1 MPSVPSRRLR
11 SGAAGSLTSHRMEK
25 RIILFLVLSMAVI
38 VLYPYLLE
46 KMGIAKRPV
55 PASKAAPAPALPQPA
70 QTVVQVPPPANAS
83 APIPVR
89 ALVGERE
96 QEVTVETDLVK
107 VILSNR
113 GGVIKRW
120 ELKRYLNTDPKQPQ
134 PIQLVPTDGKGVSL
148 IPPLTV
154 EVPDARLQER
164 MAKGLYVVSGKD
176 LSLSEGQPAGEIGFS
191 YTDPETGAQVTK
203 RLTFHHGSYLVDLT
217 VETSG
222 VSSSTT
228 LSLGTNFGI
237 HEWQEGFV
245 GFIGPATH
253 IADKL
258 DKATPE
264 KEDLRPG
271 PMKWAAMQDKYFLAA
286 AIPADAVPHIGVV
299 RKEGER
305 LVSVGLRTPAVPGTV
320 ASRYRLFVGPKE
332 YDTLAALKIEL
343 EETIDFG
350 WFIYGSW
357 SFVRAVAK
365 PVFYAIRYLHDLT
378 HNYGVA
384 IIIVTIGIKLLLAPL
399 AYKSYKSMKDMA
411 AVQPELMALQKKY
424 ADDRERLNKE
434 LIKLYKDKKVNPVGG
449 CLPMFFQIP
458 IFVALF
464 NILYMTIEL
473 RQAPF
478 MLWVK
483 DLSVQDP
490 YYVLPILM
498 GVTMFI
504 QQKIQPTT
512 MDPKQAQ
519 IMLLLPVFLTF
530 LFVTFPAGLVL
541 YWLTNNVLTI
551 TQQVVTD
558 RYLLPKTRAAATA
571 PAAK

>member
-1 MPSVPSRRLR
+1 
-11 SGAAGSLTSHRMEK
+11 MEK

-46 KMGIAKRPV
+46 KMGVAKRPV
-55 PASKAAPAPALPQPA
+55 TASSAPVAKKKDGDKAAPAPALSQPA
-70 QTVVQVPPPANAS
+70 QAVAQVPPPAKAS
-83 APIPVR
+83 ATIP
-89 ALVGERE
+89 AQGLVADRE

-134 PIQLVPTDGKGVSL
+134 PIQLVPADEKGVAL

-154 EVPDARLQER
+154 EVLDARLQER
-164 MAKGLYVVSGKD
+164 MAKGLYAVSGKD
-176 LSLSEGQPAGEIGFS
+176 LSLSEGQPTGEIGFS
-191 YTDPETGAQVTK
+191 YTDPETGAQVAK
-203 RLTFHHGSYLVDLT
+203 RLTFHHGSYLVDLA

-222 VSSSTT
+222 VGSSTT

-237 HEWQEGFV
+237 HEWQAGFV

-271 PMKWAAMQDKYFLAA
+271 SMKWAAMQDKYFLAA
-286 AIPADAVPHIGVV
+286 AIPTDAVPHIGVV

-305 LVSVGLRTPAVPGTV
+305 LVSVGLRTPAAPGTV
-320 ASRYRLFVGPKE
+320 ISRYRLFVGPKE

-365 PVFYAIRYLHDLT
+365 PVFYTIRYLHDLT

-558 RYLLPKTRAAATA
+558 RYLLPKAPAPATA
-571 PAAK
+571 QAAK

>member
-1 MPSVPSRRLR
+1 
-11 SGAAGSLTSHRMEK
+11 MEK
-25 RIILFLVLSMAVI
+25 RIILFLILSMAVI

-46 KMGIAKRPV
+46 KMGVAKRPV
-55 PASKAAPAPALPQPA
+55 TASSAAIAKKNDGDKAAPVPALPQPA
-70 QTVVQVPPPANAS
+70 QTAAQVPSPAKAS
-83 APIPVR
+83 ATMS
-89 ALVGERE
+89 AQGLVAGRE
-96 QEVTVETDLVK
+96 EEVTVETDLVK
-107 VILSNR
+107 VTLSNR

-134 PIQLVPTDGKGVSL
+134 PIQLVPADEKGGTL

-154 EVPDARLQER
+154 EVLDARLQER
-164 MAKGLYVVSGKD
+164 LAKSVYAVSGKD
-176 LSLSEGQPAGEIGFS
+176 LKLSEGQPAGEIGFS
-191 YTDPETGAQVTK
+191 YTDPETGVHIAK
-203 RLTFHHGSYLVDLT
+203 RLTFHHGSYLVDLA

-237 HEWQEGFV
+237 HQWEEGFV

-271 PMKWAAMQDKYFLAA
+271 SVKWAAMQDKYFLAA
-286 AIPADAVPHIGVV
+286 AIPADAVTHIGVV

-305 LVSVGLRTPAVPGTV
+305 LVSVGLRTPAAPGTV
-320 ASRYRLFVGPKE
+320 ISRYRLFVGPKE

-357 SFVRAVAK
+357 SFVRGVAK
-365 PVFYAIRYLHDLT
+365 PVFYAIRHLHDLT

-411 AVQPELMALQKKY
+411 AVQPELVALQKKY

-558 RYLLPKTRAAATA
+558 RYLLPKAPAPATA

>member
-1 MPSVPSRRLR
+1 
-11 SGAAGSLTSHRMEK
+11 MEK

-46 KMGIAKRPV
+46 KMGVAKRPV
-55 PASKAAPAPALPQPA
+55 TASSAPVAKKNDIDKAEPVQPQPA
-70 QTVVQVPPPANAS
+70 PTAAQVSPLAKAS
-83 APIPVR
+83 ATIS
-89 ALVGERE
+89 AQGLVAERE

-107 VILSNR
+107 VVLSNR

-134 PIQLVPTDGKGVSL
+134 PIQLVPAEEKGVSL

-154 EVPDARLQER
+154 EVLDARLQER
-164 MAKGLYVVSGKD
+164 MAKGLYAVSGKD
-176 LSLSEGQPAGEIGFS
+176 LSLSEGQPTGEIGFS
-191 YTDPETGAQVTK
+191 YRDPETGAQVAK
-203 RLTFHHGSYLVDLT
+203 RLTFHHGSYLVDLA

-237 HEWQEGFV
+237 HQWEEGFV

-271 PMKWAAMQDKYFLAA
+271 SMKWAAMQDKYFLAA
-286 AIPADAVPHIGVV
+286 AIPTDAVPHIGVV

-305 LVSVGLRTPAVPGTV
+305 LVSVGLRTPAAPGTV
-320 ASRYRLFVGPKE
+320 LSGYRLFVGPKE

-365 PVFYAIRYLHDLT
+365 PVFYAIRHLHDLT

-411 AVQPELMALQKKY
+411 AVQPELVALQKKY

-558 RYLLPKTRAAATA
+558 RYLLPKAPAPATA
-571 PAAK
+571 QAAK

>member
-1 MPSVPSRRLR
+1 
-11 SGAAGSLTSHRMEK
+11 MEK

-46 KMGIAKRPV
+46 KLGLAKRPA
-55 PASKAAPAPALPQPA
+55 PAAPRAVAPKKDTAAPATVTAPATPSPQILPTPA
-70 QTVVQVPPPANAS
+70 PSARVPTPATE
-83 APIPVR
+83 
-89 ALVGERE
+89 GRE
-96 QEVTVETDLVK
+96 QEATVETDLVK
-107 VILSNR
+107 VVLSNR

-120 ELKRYLNTDPKQPQ
+120 ELKRYLTSDPRDPK
-134 PIQLVPTDGKGVSL
+134 PIQLVPAMAKDVPLTL
-148 IPPLTV
+148 PLTV
-154 EVPDARLQER
+154 EVPDAKLQER
-164 MAKGLYVVSGKD
+164 LSRGLYAVSGKD
-176 LSLSEGQPAGEIGFS
+176 VALSATQPAADIGFS
-191 YTDPETGAQVTK
+191 YTDPETGVRVSK
-203 RLTFHHGSYLVDLT
+203 RLTFHQSSYLVDLT
-217 VETSG
+217 LETTG

-245 GFIGPATH
+245 GFIGPATF
-253 IADKL
+253 INGKL
-258 DKATPE
+258 AKDTPE
-264 KEDLRPG
+264 KEDLRAG
-271 PMKWAAMQDKYFLAA
+271 QVSWAALQDKYFLVAM
-286 AIPADAVPHIGVV
+286 IPADSGTRIAIV
-299 RKEGER
+299 RKEGEK
-305 LVSVGLRTPAVPGTV
+305 LVSVGLRTPATAGTLL
-320 ASRYRLFVGPKE
+320 SKYRLFVGPKE
-332 YDTLAALKIEL
+332 YDTLAALKLEL

-357 SFVRAVAK
+357 SIVRAVAK
-365 PVFYAIRYLHDLT
+365 PLFYAIRYLHEIT

-384 IIIVTIGIKLLLAPL
+384 IILITVFIKLLLAPL

-411 AVQPELMALQKKY
+411 AVQPEMMALQKKY

-434 LIKLYKDKKVNPVGG
+434 LMKFYKERKVNPVGG

-458 IFVALF
+458 VFVSLF

-478 MLWVK
+478 ILWVK

-530 LFVTFPAGLVL
+530 LFITFPAGLVL
-541 YWLTNNVLTI
+541 YWLTNNLLTI
-551 TQQVVTD
+551 AQQVITD
-558 RYLLPKTRAAATA
+558 RYLLPRTA
-571 PAAK
+571 VPAIK

>member
-1 MPSVPSRRLR
+1 
-11 SGAAGSLTSHRMEK
+11 MEK

-46 KMGIAKRPV
+46 KMGVAKRPV
-55 PASKAAPAPALPQPA
+55 TASSVPVAKKNDIDKAAPAPALPQPA
-70 QTVVQVPPPANAS
+70 QTATLVPPPAKAS
-83 APIPVR
+83 ATIP
-89 ALVGERE
+89 AQGLVAERE

-113 GGVIKRW
+113 GGVTKHW

-134 PIQLVPTDGKGVSL
+134 PIQLVRADEKVVTL

-154 EVPDARLQER
+154 EVLDARLQER
-164 MAKGLYVVSGKD
+164 MAKGLYAVSGKD
-176 LSLSEGQPAGEIGFS
+176 LSLSEGQPTGEIGFS
-191 YTDPETGAQVTK
+191 YVDPETGAQVTK
-203 RLTFHHGSYLVDLT
+203 RLTFHHGSYLVDLV

-253 IADKL
+253 IAGKL

-271 PMKWAAMQDKYFLAA
+271 AMKWAAMQDKYFLAA
-286 AIPADAVPHIGVV
+286 AIPTDAVPHIGVV

-305 LVSVGLRTPAVPGTV
+305 LVSVGLRTPAAPGTV
-320 ASRYRLFVGPKE
+320 ISRYRLFVGPKE

-365 PVFYAIRYLHDLT
+365 PVFYAIRHLHDLT

-558 RYLLPKTRAAATA
+558 RYLLPKTRIAATA
-571 PAAK
+571 TAAK

>member
-1 MPSVPSRRLR
+1 
-11 SGAAGSLTSHRMEK
+11 MER

-46 KMGIAKRPV
+46 KMGFAKRP
-55 PASKAAPAPALPQPA
+55 ASPTPRAIAPKKDGAAPATVTAPAPPSAQILPTPA
-70 QTVVQVPPPANAS
+70 PSGRMPTPATE
-83 APIPVR
+83 
-89 ALVGERE
+89 GRE

-107 VILSNR
+107 VVLSNR

-120 ELKRYLNTDPKQPQ
+120 ELKRYLTSDPRDPK
-134 PIQLVPTDGKGVSL
+134 PIQLVPALAKDVSL
-148 IPPLTV
+148 TLPLTV
-154 EVPDARLQER
+154 QVPDAKLQER
-164 MAKGLYVVSGKD
+164 LTRGLYAVSGKD
-176 LSLSEGQPAGEIGFS
+176 ATLSAAQPAADVVLS
-191 YTDPETGAQVTK
+191 YTDPETGVQVSK

-217 VETSG
+217 LETTG

-245 GFIGPATH
+245 GFIDPATF
-253 IADKL
+253 INGKL
-258 DKATPE
+258 AKDTPE
-264 KEDLRPG
+264 KEDLRAG
-271 PMKWAAMQDKYFLAA
+271 QVTWVALQDKYFLAA
-286 AIPADAVPHIGVV
+286 LIPADPGTRIAVV
-299 RKEGER
+299 RKEGEK
-305 LVSVGLRTPAVPGTV
+305 LVSVGLRIPATAG
-320 ASRYRLFVGPKE
+320 ALLSRCRLFVGPKE
-332 YDTLAALKIEL
+332 YD
-343 EETIDFG
+343 
-350 WFIYGSW
+350 
-357 SFVRAVAK
+357 
-365 PVFYAIRYLHDLT
+365 
-378 HNYGVA
+378 
-384 IIIVTIGIKLLLAPL
+384 
-399 AYKSYKSMKDMA
+399 
-411 AVQPELMALQKKY
+411 
-424 ADDRERLNKE
+424 DDRERLNKE
-434 LIKLYKDKKVNPVGG
+434 LMKFYKERKVNPVGG

-458 IFVALF
+458 VFVALF

-478 MLWVK
+478 LLWVK

-530 LFVTFPAGLVL
+530 LFISFPAGLVL

-551 TQQVVTD
+551 AQQVITD
-558 RYLLPKTRAAATA
+558 RYLLPRTSVLA
-571 PAAK
+571 PK

>member
-1 MPSVPSRRLR
+1 
-11 SGAAGSLTSHRMEK
+11 MEK

-38 VLYPYLLE
+38 VLYPYLME
-46 KMGIAKRPV
+46 KVGIARRPV
-55 PASKAAPAPALPQPA
+55 PVAPAAKKKDTAVPAPTVPSSAGLP
-70 QTVVQVPPPANAS
+70 VPPPTAQLP
-83 APIPVR
+83 APSG
-89 ALVGERE
+89 AGAERE

-107 VILSNR
+107 VVLSNR

-120 ELKRYLNTDPKQPQ
+120 ELKRYLDTDPKQPQ
-134 PIQLVPTDGKGVSL
+134 SIQLVPVEGKGVPL

-154 EVPDARLQER
+154 EVPEARLQER
-164 MAKGLYVVSGKD
+164 LARGLYTVSGGD
-176 LSLSEGQPAGEIGFS
+176 LRLDAAQPAGEIAFF
-191 YTDPETGAQVTK
+191 YRDPESGAQVTK
-203 RLTFHHGSYLVDLT
+203 RLVFHHGSYLVDFT

-222 VSSSTT
+222 IDSSTT
-228 LSLGTNFGI
+228 LSLGTNFGV
-237 HEWQEGFV
+237 HEWQAGFV
-245 GFIGPATH
+245 GFIGPATN
-253 IADKL
+253 IGGRL
-258 DKATPE
+258 DKAIPD
-264 KEDLRPG
+264 KEDLRSG
-271 PMKWAAMQDKYFLAA
+271 TVKWVAMQDKYFLAA
-286 AIPADAVPHIGVV
+286 AIPADSVPHIGVV

-305 LVSVGLRTPAVPGTV
+305 LVSVGLRTPITAGPAT
-320 ASRYRLFVGPKE
+320 SRYRLYVGPKE
-332 YDTLAALKIEL
+332 YDTLASLKLEL

-365 PVFYAIRYLHDLT
+365 PLFYAIRFLHDLT

-384 IIIVTIGIKLLLAPL
+384 IILVTVFIKLLLAPL

-490 YYVLPILM
+490 YYILPILM

-504 QQKIQPTT
+504 QQKIQPST

-530 LFVTFPAGLVL
+530 MFVTFPAGLVL
-541 YWLTNNVLTI
+541 YWLTNNILTI

-558 RYLLPKTRAAATA
+558 HYILPKKTPVVTTS
-571 PAAK
+571 

>member
-1 MPSVPSRRLR
+1 
-11 SGAAGSLTSHRMEK
+11 
-25 RIILFLVLSMAVI
+25 
-38 VLYPYLLE
+38 
-46 KMGIAKRPV
+46 V
-55 PASKAAPAPALPQPA
+55 PAA
-70 QTVVQVPPPANAS
+70 
-83 APIPVR
+83 
-89 ALVGERE
+89 E
-96 QEVTVETDLVK
+96 
-107 VILSNR
+107 
-113 GGVIKRW
+113 
-120 ELKRYLNTDPKQPQ
+120 
-134 PIQLVPTDGKGVSL
+134 KGVAL

-154 EVPDARLQER
+154 EVPDAKLQER
-164 MAKGLYVVSGKD
+164 LAKGLYAVSGKD
-176 LSLSEGQPAGEIGFS
+176 LSLSEGQPTGEIGFS

-203 RLTFHHGSYLVDLT
+203 RLAFRHGSYLVELA

-237 HEWQEGFV
+237 HQWEEGFV

-253 IADKL
+253 IAGKL

-264 KEDLRPG
+264 KEDLRSG
-271 PMKWAAMQDKYFLAA
+271 QTKWAAMQDKYFLAA

-305 LVSVGLRTPAVPGTV
+305 LVSVGLRTPVTV
-320 ASRYRLFVGPKE
+320 GSVVSRYRLYVGPKE
-332 YDTLAALKIEL
+332 YDTLAALKIGL

-365 PVFYAIRYLHDLT
+365 PLFYAVRYLHELT

-384 IIIVTIGIKLLLAPL
+384 IIIITIGIKLLLAPL

-411 AVQPELMALQKKY
+411 AVQPEMMALQKKY

-434 LIKLYKDKKVNPVGG
+434 LIRLYKDKKVNPVGG

-478 MLWVK
+478 LLWVK

-551 TQQVVTD
+551 AQQVITD
-558 RYLLPKTRAAATA
+558 RYILPKAPAAATA
-571 PAAK
+571 PVTK

>member
-1 MPSVPSRRLR
+1 
-11 SGAAGSLTSHRMEK
+11 MER

-55 PASKAAPAPALPQPA
+55 PATPAPAAKKKDAETAVPALPPPASAGTPVLPAAKAGATLPAPAL
-70 QTVVQVPPPANAS
+70 T
-83 APIPVR
+83 
-89 ALVGERE
+89 GERE
-96 QEVTVETDLVK
+96 QEVTVETDLVR
-107 VILSNR
+107 VVLSNR
-113 GGVIKRW
+113 GGVITRW
-120 ELKRYLNTDPKQPQ
+120 ELKRYLNTDPRQPR
-134 PIQLVPTDGKGVSL
+134 PIQLVPAEEKGVSL
-148 IPPLTV
+148 VAPLTV
-154 EVPDARLQER
+154 EVPDAKLQDRLAR
-164 MAKGLYVVSGKD
+164 GLYAVSGKD
-176 LSLSEGQPAGEIGFS
+176 LSLSAAQPTGEVGFS
-191 YTDPETGAQVTK
+191 YRDPDSGAQVTK
-203 RLTFHHGSYLVDLT
+203 RLTFHHDSYLVDLS
-217 VETSG
+217 VETTG
-222 VSSSTT
+222 VIGSTT
-228 LSLGTNFGI
+228 LSLGTNFGV
-237 HEWQEGFV
+237 HQWEEGFV

-253 IADKL
+253 IAGKL
-258 DKATPE
+258 DKAVPE
-264 KEDLRPG
+264 KEDLRSG
-271 PMKWAAMQDKYFLAA
+271 PMKWAALQDKYFLAA

-305 LVSVGLRTPAVPGTV
+305 LVSVGLRTPAAPGAV

-332 YDTLAALKIEL
+332 FDTLAALKIEL

-357 SFVRAVAK
+357 SFVRVVAK
-365 PVFYAIRYLHDLT
+365 PLFYAIRFLYELT

-384 IIIVTIGIKLLLAPL
+384 IIIITIGIKLLLAPL

-411 AVQPELMALQKKY
+411 AVQPEMMALQKKY

-449 CLPMFFQIP
+449 CLPMFVQIP
-458 IFVALF
+458 VFVALF

-478 MLWVK
+478 ILWVK

-551 TQQVVTD
+551 AQQVITD
-558 RYLLPKTRAAATA
+558 RYILPKAPAAATA

>member
-1 MPSVPSRRLR
+1 
-11 SGAAGSLTSHRMEK
+11 MEK

-46 KMGIAKRPV
+46 KMGIAKRPA
-55 PASKAAPAPALPQPA
+55 PASKAAPASALPQLA
-70 QTVVQVPPPANAS
+70 QTAVQVPPPANAS
-83 APIPVR
+83 ATIPVR
-89 ALVGERE
+89 ALVGEHE

-107 VILSNR
+107 VVFSNR
-113 GGVIKRW
+113 GGVIKHW
-120 ELKRYLNTDPKQPQ
+120 ELKRYQNTDPKQPK
-134 PIQLVPTDGKGVSL
+134 PIQLVPADEKGVTL

-154 EVPDARLQER
+154 EVLDARLQER

-191 YTDPETGAQVTK
+191 YADSETGAQVTK

-245 GFIGPATH
+245 GFIGPATNSGG
-253 IADKL
+253 KL
-258 DKATPE
+258 DKATPD
-264 KEDLRPG
+264 KEDLRSG
-271 PMKWAAMQDKYFLAA
+271 QVKWAAMQDKYFLAA

-305 LVSVGLRTPAVPGTV
+305 LVSVGLRTPAVPGIV

-365 PVFYAIRYLHDLT
+365 PVFYAIRHLHDLT

-424 ADDRERLNKE
+424 ADDRDRLNKE

-530 LFVTFPAGLVL
+530 LFITFPAGLVL

-551 TQQVVTD
+551 AQQVVTD

>member
-1 MPSVPSRRLR
+1 
-11 SGAAGSLTSHRMEK
+11 MEK

-38 VLYPYLLE
+38 VLYPLLLE

-55 PASKAAPAPALPQPA
+55 PVAHAPAAKKKDAETATPALPPPT
-70 QTVVQVPPPANAS
+70 QTVTVTAAPPPIKAGATLP
-83 APIPVR
+83 AP

-107 VILSNR
+107 VVLSNR

-134 PIQLVPTDGKGVSL
+134 PIQLVPAEEKGAAL

-154 EVPDARLQER
+154 EVLDARLQER
-164 MAKGLYVVSGKD
+164 LARSLYAVAGRD
-176 LSLSEGQPAGEIGFS
+176 FSLSPAQPTGEIGFS
-191 YTDPETGAQVTK
+191 FSDPETGAQVMK
-203 RLTFHHGSYLVDLT
+203 RLTFHQGSYLVDLT

-237 HEWQEGFV
+237 HQWEEGFV

-253 IADKL
+253 IAGKL

-264 KEDLRPG
+264 KEDLRSG
-271 PMKWAAMQDKYFLAA
+271 LMKWAAMQDKYFLAA

-305 LVSVGLRTPAVPGTV
+305 LVAVGLRTPAAPGTV
-320 ASRYRLFVGPKE
+320 ASRYRLYVGPKE
-332 YDTLAALKIEL
+332 YDTLAALKLEL

-365 PVFYAIRYLHDLT
+365 PLFYAIRYLHELT

-384 IIIVTIGIKLLLAPL
+384 IIIITIGIKLLLAPL

-434 LIKLYKDKKVNPVGG
+434 MIKLYKDKKVNPVGG

-490 YYVLPILM
+490 YYILPVLM
-498 GVTMFI
+498 GATMFI

-512 MDPKQAQ
+512 MDPRQAQ

-530 LFVTFPAGLVL
+530 MFVSFPAGLVL

-551 TQQVVTD
+551 LQQVVTD
-558 RYLLPKTRAAATA
+558 RYLLPRAPAQATA

>member
-1 MPSVPSRRLR
+1 
-11 SGAAGSLTSHRMEK
+11 MEK

-46 KMGIAKRPV
+46 KMGVAKRPV
-55 PASKAAPAPALPQPA
+55 TASSAPVAKKKDSDKAAPAPALPQPA
-70 QTVVQVPPPANAS
+70 QTAAQVPPPAKAS
-83 APIPVR
+83 ATIP
-89 ALVGERE
+89 AQGLVAERE

-107 VILSNR
+107 VTLSNR

-134 PIQLVPTDGKGVSL
+134 PIQLVPADEKGVSL

-154 EVPDARLQER
+154 EVLDARLQER
-164 MAKGLYVVSGKD
+164 MAKGLYAVAGRD
-176 LSLSEGQPAGEIGFS
+176 LSLSEGQPTGEIGFS
-191 YTDPETGAQVTK
+191 YVDPETGAQVTK
-203 RLTFHHGSYLVDLT
+203 RLTFHHGSYLVDLA

-237 HEWQEGFV
+237 HQWEEGFV

-271 PMKWAAMQDKYFLAA
+271 SVKWAAIQDKYFLAA
-286 AIPADAVPHIGVV
+286 ALPTDAVPHIGVV

-305 LVSVGLRTPAVPGTV
+305 LVSVGLRTPAAPGTV
-320 ASRYRLFVGPKE
+320 LSRYRLFVGPKE

-365 PVFYAIRYLHDLT
+365 PLFYAIRYLHDLT

-551 TQQVVTD
+551 AQQVVTD
-558 RYLLPKTRAAATA
+558 RYLLPKAPAPATA

>member
-1 MPSVPSRRLR
+1 
-11 SGAAGSLTSHRMEK
+11 MEK

-70 QTVVQVPPPANAS
+70 QTAAQVPPPANAS
-83 APIPVR
+83 ATIPVR

-120 ELKRYLNTDPKQPQ
+120 ELKRYQNTDPKQPK
-134 PIQLVPTDGKGVSL
+134 PIQLVPADEKGVTL

-154 EVPDARLQER
+154 EVLDAKLQER

-176 LSLSEGQPAGEIGFS
+176 LSLSEGQPTGEIGFS
-191 YTDPETGAQVTK
+191 YADPETGAQVTK

-245 GFIGPATH
+245 GFIGPATNSGG
-253 IADKL
+253 KL

-264 KEDLRPG
+264 KEDLRSG
-271 PMKWAAMQDKYFLAA
+271 QVKWAAMQDKYFLAA

-365 PVFYAIRYLHDLT
+365 PVFYAIRHLHDLT

-424 ADDRERLNKE
+424 ADDRDRLNKE

-558 RYLLPKTRAAATA
+558 RYLLPKTRTAATA

>member
-1 MPSVPSRRLR
+1 
-11 SGAAGSLTSHRMEK
+11 MEK

-46 KMGIAKRPV
+46 KMGVAKRPV
-55 PASKAAPAPALPQPA
+55 PATPRAAGPKKDANAPASAAAPGTPSVPILPSPAPSARVPALA
-70 QTVVQVPPPANAS
+70 AEA
-83 APIPVR
+83 
-89 ALVGERE
+89 RE

-107 VILSNR
+107 VVLSNR

-120 ELKRYLNTDPKQPQ
+120 ELTRYLTSDPKDPK
-134 PIQLVPTDGKGVSL
+134 PIQLVPAVTKDVP
-148 IPPLTV
+148 ITFPLTV
-154 EVPDARLQER
+154 EVPDAKLQER
-164 MAKGLYVVSGKD
+164 LARGLYAVSGKD
-176 LSLSEGQPAGEIGFS
+176 VTLSAAQPTADIGFF
-191 YTDPETGAQVTK
+191 YTDPETGARVSK
-203 RLTFHHGSYLVDLT
+203 RLAFHHGSYLVELT
-217 VETSG
+217 LETTG

-228 LSLGTNFGI
+228 LSLGTNFGV

-245 GFIGPATH
+245 GFIGPATS
-253 IADKL
+253 INGKL
-258 DKATPE
+258 DKNTPD
-264 KEDLRPG
+264 KEDLRTG
-271 PMKWAAMQDKYFLAA
+271 QVAWAALQDKYFLAA
-286 AIPADAVPHIGVV
+286 AIPADPGTRIAVV
-299 RKEGER
+299 RKEGEK
-305 LVSVGLRTPAVPGTV
+305 LVSVGLRTPASSSTV

-332 YDTLAALKIEL
+332 YDTLAALKLEL

-357 SFVRAVAK
+357 SIVRAVAK
-365 PVFYAIRYLHDLT
+365 PLFYAIRYLHEIT

-384 IIIVTIGIKLLLAPL
+384 IIMITVFIKLLLAPL

-411 AVQPELMALQKKY
+411 AIQPELMALQKKY

-434 LIKLYKDKKVNPVGG
+434 LIKLYKEKKVNPAGG

-458 IFVALF
+458 VFVALF

-478 MLWVK
+478 IFWVK

-530 LFVTFPAGLVL
+530 LFITFPAGLVL

-551 TQQVVTD
+551 AQQIITD
-558 RYLLPKTRAAATA
+558 RYLLPRASVPV

>member
-1 MPSVPSRRLR
+1 
-11 SGAAGSLTSHRMEK
+11 MEK

-55 PASKAAPAPALPQPA
+55 PASSAPAAKKKDADKAAPAPALPPPA
-70 QTVVQVPPPANAS
+70 AQAPSLPKASVMLPPPA
-83 APIPVR
+83 
-89 ALVGERE
+89 LTGEHE
-96 QEVTVETDLVK
+96 QEVTVETDLARV
-107 VILSNR
+107 VLSNR

-120 ELKRYLNTDPKQPQ
+120 ELKRYLNTDPKQPK
-134 PIQLVPTDGKGVSL
+134 PIQLVPADEKGVAL

-154 EVPDARLQER
+154 EVLDAKLQER
-164 MAKGLYVVSGKD
+164 LARGLYAVSGKD
-176 LSLSEGQPAGEIGFS
+176 LNLNEGRPAGEIGFS

-237 HEWQEGFV
+237 HQWEEGFV

-253 IADKL
+253 IGGKL

-264 KEDLRPG
+264 KEDLRAG
-271 PMKWAAMQDKYFLAA
+271 QVKWAAMQDKYFLAA
-286 AIPADAVPHIGVV
+286 AIPADAVLHIGVV

-305 LVSVGLRTPAVPGTV
+305 LVSVGLRTPAAPGTV

-332 YDTLAALKIEL
+332 YDTLEALKIEL

-365 PVFYAIRYLHDLT
+365 PLFYAIRHLHDLT

-411 AVQPELMALQKKY
+411 AIQPELMALQKKY
-424 ADDRERLNKE
+424 ADDRDRLNKE

-478 MLWVK
+478 LLWVK

-551 TQQVVTD
+551 AQQVVTD
-558 RYLLPKTRAAATA
+558 RYLLPKAPAPATA

>member
-1 MPSVPSRRLR
+1 
-11 SGAAGSLTSHRMEK
+11 MEK

-46 KMGIAKRPV
+46 KLGLAKRPA
-55 PASKAAPAPALPQPA
+55 PAAPRAVAPKKDTAAPVTVTAPAPPSPQILPTPA
-70 QTVVQVPPPANAS
+70 PSARVPTPATE
-83 APIPVR
+83 
-89 ALVGERE
+89 GRE
-96 QEVTVETDLVK
+96 QEATVETDLVK
-107 VILSNR
+107 VVLSNR

-120 ELKRYLNTDPKQPQ
+120 ELKRYLTSDPRDPK
-134 PIQLVPTDGKGVSL
+134 PIQLVPAMAQDVPLTL
-148 IPPLTV
+148 PLTV
-154 EVPDARLQER
+154 EVPDAKLQER
-164 MAKGLYVVSGKD
+164 LSRGLYAVSGKD
-176 LSLSEGQPAGEIGFS
+176 VILSVTEPTADIGFA
-191 YTDPETGAQVTK
+191 YTDPETGVQVSK
-203 RLTFHHGSYLVDLT
+203 RLTFHQGSYLVDLT
-217 VETSG
+217 VEASG
-222 VSSSTT
+222 FSGSIT

-237 HEWQEGFV
+237 HEWQQGFV
-245 GFIGPATH
+245 GFIGPATF
-253 IADKL
+253 ISGKL
-258 DKATPE
+258 DKETPA
-264 KEDLRPG
+264 KEDLRAG
-271 PMKWAAMQDKYFLAA
+271 QVTWAALQDKYFLAA
-286 AIPADAVPHIGVV
+286 VIPADPGTRIAVV
-299 RKEGER
+299 RKEGVK
-305 LVSVGLRTPAVPGTV
+305 LVSVGLRTPATAGTLL
-320 ASRYRLFVGPKE
+320 SKYRLFVGPKE
-332 YDTLAALKIEL
+332 YDTLAALKLEL

-357 SFVRAVAK
+357 SIVRAVAK
-365 PVFYAIRYLHDLT
+365 PLFYAIRYLHEIT

-384 IIIVTIGIKLLLAPL
+384 IILITVFIKLLLAPL

-411 AVQPELMALQKKY
+411 AVQPEMMALQKKY

-434 LIKLYKDKKVNPVGG
+434 LMKFYKERKVNPVGG

-458 IFVALF
+458 VFVSLF

-478 MLWVK
+478 ILWVK

-498 GVTMFI
+498 GGTMFI

-519 IMLLLPVFLTF
+519 IMLILPVFLTF

-551 TQQVVTD
+551 LQQVITD
-558 RYLLPKTRAAATA
+558 RYLLPKASVPATSQASRA
-571 PAAK
+571 

>member
-1 MPSVPSRRLR
+1 
-11 SGAAGSLTSHRMEK
+11 MEK
-25 RIILFLVLSMAVI
+25 RIILFLIFSMAII

-46 KMGIAKRPV
+46 KMGIAKRP
-55 PASKAAPAPALPQPA
+55 APAVSAPVADTKDADKAGPVSPSPT
-70 QTVVQVPPPANAS
+70 QTAAQVPKADATMS
-83 APIPVR
+83 AQAPGR
-89 ALVGERE
+89 GHE

-107 VILSNR
+107 AVLSNR
-113 GGVIKRW
+113 GGVITRW
-120 ELKRYLNTDPKQPQ
+120 ELTRYLNTDPKQPQ
-134 PIQLVPTDGKGVSL
+134 PIQLVPADEKGVSL
-148 IPPLTV
+148 IPPLTL
-154 EVPDARLQER
+154 EVPDAGLQER
-164 MAKGLYVVSGKD
+164 LARGVYAVSGKN
-176 LSLSEGQPAGEIGFS
+176 LRLSEEQPTGEIGFS

-237 HEWQEGFV
+237 HQWEEGFV
-245 GFIGPATH
+245 GFIGPATYSGET
-253 IADKL
+253 L
-258 DKATPE
+258 DKSTPD
-264 KEDLRPG
+264 KEDLRVG

-286 AIPADAVPHIGVV
+286 AIPADAVTHLAVV
-299 RKEGER
+299 RNEGER
-305 LVSVGLRTPAVPGTV
+305 LVSVGLRTPAAPGTV
-320 ASRYRLFVGPKE
+320 ASHYRLFVGPKE
-332 YDTLAALKIEL
+332 YDTLAALKVEL

-365 PVFYAIRYLHDLT
+365 PLFYAVRYLHDLT

-384 IIIVTIGIKLLLAPL
+384 IIIITIGIKLLLAPL

-411 AVQPELMALQKKY
+411 AVQPELIALQKKY

-483 DLSVQDP
+483 DLSAQDP
-490 YYVLPILM
+490 YYVLPVLM
-498 GVTMFI
+498 GATMFI

-530 LFVTFPAGLVL
+530 LFITFPAGLVL

-558 RYLLPKTRAAATA
+558 RYILPKTPA

>member
-1 MPSVPSRRLR
+1 
-11 SGAAGSLTSHRMEK
+11 MEK

-46 KMGIAKRPV
+46 QMGVAKRPV
-55 PASKAAPAPALPQPA
+55 PASSVPVARKTDADKSVPALPPPAQPAAQAPPPVKASATLPAPALA
-70 QTVVQVPPPANAS
+70 
-83 APIPVR
+83 
-89 ALVGERE
+89 GERE

-120 ELKRYLNTDPKQPQ
+120 ELKRYLNTDPKKPQ
-134 PIQLVPTDGKGVSL
+134 PIQLVPANEKGAAL

-154 EVPDARLQER
+154 EVLDAKLQDRLAR
-164 MAKGLYVVSGKD
+164 GLYAISGKD
-176 LSLSEGQPAGEIGFS
+176 LSLSEGQPTGEIGFS
-191 YTDPETGAQVTK
+191 YADPETGAQVTK

-245 GFIGPATH
+245 GFIGPATN
-253 IADKL
+253 IAGKL
-258 DKATPE
+258 DKATPD
-264 KEDLRPG
+264 KEDLRAG
-271 PMKWAAMQDKYFLAA
+271 QVKWAAMQDKYFLAA
-286 AIPADAVPHIGVV
+286 AIPADAVTHIGVV

-332 YDTLAALKIEL
+332 YDTLAALKLEL

-365 PVFYAIRYLHDLT
+365 PLFYTIRFLHDLT

-384 IIIVTIGIKLLLAPL
+384 IIMVTVFIKLLLAPL

-424 ADDRERLNKE
+424 ADDRDRLNKE

-490 YYVLPILM
+490 YYILPVLM

-530 LFVTFPAGLVL
+530 MFVTFPAGLVL

-558 RYLLPKTRAAATA
+558 RYLLPKAPAHATA
-571 PAAK
+571 PAAQ

>member
-1 MPSVPSRRLR
+1 
-11 SGAAGSLTSHRMEK
+11 MEK
-25 RIILFLVLSMAVI
+25 RIILFLVLAMAVI

-55 PASKAAPAPALPQPA
+55 PASKAVPASALPQLA
-70 QTVVQVPPPANAS
+70 QTAAQVPPPAKAS
-83 APIPVR
+83 ATIP
-89 ALVGERE
+89 AQGLVAERE
-96 QEVTVETDLVK
+96 REVTVETDLVK
-107 VILSNR
+107 VVFSNR
-113 GGVIKRW
+113 GGVIKHW
-120 ELKRYLNTDPKQPQ
+120 ELKRYQNTDPKQPK
-134 PIQLVPTDGKGVSL
+134 PIQLVPADEKGVTL

-154 EVPDARLQER
+154 EVLDAKLQER

-176 LSLSEGQPAGEIGFS
+176 LSLSEGEPAGEIGFS
-191 YTDPETGAQVTK
+191 YADPETGAQVTK
-203 RLTFHHGSYLVDLT
+203 SLTFHHGSYLVDLT

-245 GFIGPATH
+245 GFIGPATNSGG
-253 IADKL
+253 KL
-258 DKATPE
+258 DKATPD
-264 KEDLRPG
+264 KEDLRSG
-271 PMKWAAMQDKYFLAA
+271 QVKWAAMQDKYFLAA

-305 LVSVGLRTPAVPGTV
+305 LVSVGLRTPAMPGTV

-365 PVFYAIRYLHDLT
+365 PVFYAIRHLHDLT

-424 ADDRERLNKE
+424 ADDRDRLNKE

>member
-1 MPSVPSRRLR
+1 
-11 SGAAGSLTSHRMEK
+11 MEK

-46 KMGIAKRPV
+46 KMGVAKRPV
-55 PASKAAPAPALPQPA
+55 PVAPAPAAKKKDAETATPALPPPT
-70 QTVVQVPPPANAS
+70 QTVTAAPPPVKAGATLP
-83 APIPVR
+83 AA
-89 ALVGERE
+89 ALAGERE

-107 VILSNR
+107 VVLSNR

-120 ELKRYLNTDPKQPQ
+120 ELKRYLNTDPRQPK
-134 PIQLVPTDGKGVSL
+134 PIQLVPAEEKGVSL

-154 EVPDARLQER
+154 EVLDARLQER
-164 MAKGLYVVSGKD
+164 LARGLYAVAGKD
-176 LSLSEGQPAGEIGFS
+176 LSLSPAQPTGEIGFS
-191 YTDPETGAQVTK
+191 FTDPETGARVTK
-203 RLTFHHGSYLVDLT
+203 RLTFHQGSYLVDLS

-222 VSSSTT
+222 VISSTT
-228 LSLGTNFGI
+228 LSLGTNFGV
-237 HEWQEGFV
+237 HQWEEGFV

-253 IADKL
+253 SAGKL
-258 DKATPE
+258 DKAMPE
-264 KEDLRPG
+264 KEDLRSG

-299 RKEGER
+299 RNEGER
-305 LVSVGLRTPAVPGTV
+305 LVSVGLRTPAAPGTV

-332 YDTLAALKIEL
+332 FDTLAALKLEL

-365 PVFYAIRYLHDLT
+365 PLFYAIRYLHDLT

-384 IIIVTIGIKLLLAPL
+384 IIIVTIGVKLLLAPL

-411 AVQPELMALQKKY
+411 AVQPEMVALQKKY

-434 LIKLYKDKKVNPVGG
+434 LIKLYKDQKVNPVGG
-449 CLPMFFQIP
+449 CLPMFFKIT

-490 YYVLPILM
+490 YYVLPVLM
-498 GVTMFI
+498 GATMFI

-551 TQQVVTD
+551 AQQVITD
-558 RYLLPKTRAAATA
+558 RYILPRAPVPAAA